1 MKKRGHSRRLLSVLL
16 ALVMLLSLL
25 PTAVFAADPA
35 PKATKIT
42 DASELKAG
50 DQIILTATANSKTY
64 AAGSLSSKYLT
75 SIETDPTDPADKVE
89 IFTLGGEAGAWTLTA
104 SDGKQIYTNA
114 AKALNNTGSGTG
126 TWTIAIDA
134 NGLAT
139 VASTNSACGRIL
151 YNVKSPRFLNYTSA
165 TNVSML
171 LPSIYRL
178 EVSPARQSGIVT
190 DLTTLRDGDKV
201 VVFNPANGKTLSTE
215 YTGHYNKGTDVTLA
229 DGKLEGFTDADK
241 WTLGI
246 NDDGTYTFATA
257 DGKKLAM
264 GTDFTSTP
272 LDEVNR
278 NWKIT
283 AVDGKDATFYIDN
296 TGRTDKYRLQ
306 WFTSKGNW
314 SAYTGT
320 GDAFEQQIYLVV
332 ESGSETPDPEPGPTA
347 LIKDG
352 KYVINRKFVGHDAT
366 YILRESGV
374 QFSGDPVLV
383 IADVDRYHPFVE
395 VEMLMPVLGMVRV
408 NNFDE
413 ALDEAFRA
421 EHGCQH
427 SAMIHSSNVH
437 NMSRAARRM
446 NTTIFVKNAPSY
458 SGLGFGG
465 EGYTTLTIATPTGEG
480 LTSAKSFTRARRCV
494 LKGDFRII

>member
-1 MKKRGHSRRLLSVLL
+1 M
-16 ALVMLLSLL
+16 
-25 PTAVFAADPA
+25 
-35 PKATKIT
+35 
-42 DASELKAG
+42 
-50 DQIILTATANSKTY
+50 
-64 AAGSLSSKYLT
+64 
-75 SIETDPTDPADKVE
+75 E
-89 IFTLGGEAGAWTLTA
+89 IFTLGGEAGKWTLTA
-104 SDGKQIYTNA
+104 SDGKQIYTA
-114 AKALNNTGSGTG
+114 DAKALNNTGKGTG
-126 TWTIAIDA
+126 TWTIAIDDS
-134 NGLAT
+134 GLAT
-139 VASTNSACGRIL
+139 VASTDSACGRIL